1 MDFGIPRFSFVDAI
15 MMAYNT
21 SLDNVSLETSQHGS
35 AGDSRP
41 TEE

>member
-1 MDFGIPRFSFVDAI
+1 MNFGIPRFSYVDAV

-41 TEE
+41 TEK